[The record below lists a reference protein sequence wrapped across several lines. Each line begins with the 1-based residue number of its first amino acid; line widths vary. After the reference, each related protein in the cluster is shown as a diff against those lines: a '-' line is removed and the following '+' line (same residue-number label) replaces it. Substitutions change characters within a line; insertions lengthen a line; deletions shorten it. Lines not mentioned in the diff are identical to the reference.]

1 MDSLLLQVSRTA
13 WLCQSLDIGL
23 SGSTAV
29 QQPKLLVYSLPGVV
43 VLINTGRKQLEFSP
57 TTGDD
62 FNQPFLLEVNKRSC
76 ITQQFCS

>member
-23 SGSTAV
+23 SGSTAE
-29 QQPKLLVYSLPGVV
+29 QQPKFLVYSLPGVV
-43 VLINTGRKQLEFSP
+43 VLINTSGKQLEFSS